1 MLVIP
6 AVIHNTLKAKNVM
19 VEGVCLTY
27 VRSFD
32 VGL

>member
-1 MLVIP
+1 MQEIP
-6 AVIHNTLKAKNVM
+6 AVIHNTAQGQNVM